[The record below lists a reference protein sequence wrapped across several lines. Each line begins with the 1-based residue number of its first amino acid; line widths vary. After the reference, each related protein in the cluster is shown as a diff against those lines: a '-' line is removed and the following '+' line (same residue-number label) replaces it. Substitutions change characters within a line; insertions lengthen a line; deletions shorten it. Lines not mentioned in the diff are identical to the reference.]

1 MPRRRPIR
9 VAQSEPRP
17 LVPAEALAR
26 LGDLSEKEMWGTQLP
41 HPAHGPIE
49 ALPRDAQGFIPAYYF
64 RSPQEI
70 DEEGLEP
77 PEGLRPGPGAP
88 LRGPAPGAPADDLPT
103 EGALIGA
110 GPSAGA
116 KPANTSASPAIRH
129 DGLTAERQRIFLET
143 LAATGSVGRAAKA
156 CGLSRQALYAHR
168 NRADVP
174 AFREAWEV
182 ALSCSVAVLA
192 DAAFERAIDGV
203 EEPVFWKGEQVGTR
217 QRYNDKLLIAL
228 LRARDPFAFCPPS
241 ELRHFRNVRHYATR
255 PRLPGA
261 LEELAREVS
270 GTAPAPHYDDDPGGP
285 LDR

>member
-1 MPRRRPIR
+1 MTRRRAVR

-17 LVPAEALAR
+17 LVPAEAPAR
-26 LGDLSEKEMWGTQLP
+26 PGEPGGKEMGGSALP

-49 ALPRDAQGFIPAYYF
+49 ALPGDAEGFIPAHDF

-70 DEEGLEP
+70 GDEGPEPLER
-77 PEGLRPGPGAP
+77 LQPGPE
-88 LRGPAPGAPADDLPT
+88 APARGRPPNAPAADS
-103 EGALIGA
+103 
-110 GPSAGA
+110 SA
-116 KPANTSASPAIRH
+116 PRSRH

-156 CGLSRQALYAHR
+156 CGLSRQALYTHR

-182 ALSCSVAVLA
+182 ALSCAINRLG
-192 DAAFERAIDGV
+192 DIAFERAIDGV
-203 EEPVFWKGEQVGTR
+203 EEPVFWKGEQIGTR
-217 QRYNDKLLIAL
+217 RRYNDNLLVAL

-241 ELRHFRNVRHYATR
+241 ELRHFRNVHHYNTR

-261 LEELAREVS
+261 LEDVAREAAGMGS
-270 GTAPAPHYDDDPGGP
+270 FPRYDDDPGGP
-285 LDR
+285 LDS

>member
-1 MPRRRPIR
+1 MPRRRPVR
-9 VAQSEPRP
+9 LAQSEPRP

-26 LGDLSEKEMWGTQLP
+26 LGELSEKEMWGTQLP

-49 ALPRDAQGFIPAYYF
+49 ARPRDAGGAIPAYDVH
-64 RSPQEI
+64 SPQEI

-88 LRGPAPGAPADDLPT
+88 LRDPAPGAPADGLST
-103 EGALIGA
+103 QGALTGA
-110 GPSAGA
+110 GPSSAA
-116 KPANTSASPAIRH
+116 KPANISAPAARH

-143 LAATGSVGRAAKA
+143 LAATGSVSRAAKA
-156 CGLSRQALYAHR
+156 CGLSKQALYAHR

-182 ALSCSVAVLA
+182 ALSCAINRLG
-192 DAAFERAIDGV
+192 DIAFERAIDGV
-203 EEPVFWKGEQVGTR
+203 EEPVFWKGEQIGTR
-217 QRYNDKLLIAL
+217 RRYNDNLLVAL

-241 ELRHFRNVRHYATR
+241 ELRHFRTVRHYNTR

-261 LEELAREVS
+261 LEDVAREAAGMGS
-270 GTAPAPHYDDDPGGP
+270 SPRYDDDPGGP
-285 LDR
+285 LDP